1 MSVSCERETVDEG
14 TGVGVK
20 VPDLAVAF
28 NKNVIRNN
36 GETATLKAYYKGED
50 VTDEAYFFQFLPGKD
65 VPQQMTTNVFSSTEV
80 GEYHFQ
86 AAYLTST
93 SAMVSVNVVDREIPE
108 PLKDESAG
116 NTSFVRLL
124 PRYDKTSQR
133 DVGRRCRGYGS
144 SCSFAYLWRW

>member
-1 MSVSCERETVDEG
+1 MNWFIKTASLLTLAAVMSVSCERETVDEG

-86 AAYLTST
+86 PF
-93 SAMVSVNVVDREIPE
+93 DRIVFA
-108 PLKDESAG
+108 KDSCLDINAERVPA
-116 NTSFVRLL
+116 
-124 PRYDKTSQR
+124 KH
-133 DVGRRCRGYGS
+133 RRIGCD
-144 SCSFAYLWRW
+144 CNDI